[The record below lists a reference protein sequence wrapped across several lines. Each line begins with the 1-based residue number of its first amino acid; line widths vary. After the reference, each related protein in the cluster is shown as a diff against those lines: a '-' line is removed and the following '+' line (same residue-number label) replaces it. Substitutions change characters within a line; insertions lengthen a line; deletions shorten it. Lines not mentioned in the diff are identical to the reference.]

1 MAEQSGVLM
10 IMPALWWSTLVLVL
24 VAIGLYWRLVSQLNV
39 NAPGVLHAIDPRGFR
54 ALHAGSQLRFA
65 VWLARG
71 GFRDLDDRGLRR
83 TGAALRGVL
92 TIALALPAAA
102 GLVLALTN
110 VARDLLGSGF

>member
-24 VAIGLYWRLVSQLNV
+24 VAIGLYWRLVSRLNV
-39 NAPGVLHAIDPRGFR
+39 TAPGVLHAIDPRGFR

-71 GFRDLDDRGLRR
+71 GFLDLDDRGLRR
-83 TGAALRGVL
+83 TGAVLRGVL
-92 TIALALPAAA
+92 TIALALPAVT

-110 VARDLLGSGF
+110 VARDLLASGV